1 MNNIIGIL
9 QGKGGAGRSTVSTNL
24 AGALSSI
31 GPTALIDCDMPQG
44 TSSSWTALRH
54 ADGRMGDLV
63 LATAR
68 DHRELVSH
76 RERLSSTRKYIII
89 DAPPRNAEMTRAVL
103 MLASLVIVPVGPSAA
118 EVWATADLLKVV
130 EEARARRPQLRVVLL
145 WNRMRRTRSATEIP
159 DGARDELK
167 VPALKSRL
175 GHRVAYSE
183 VLGRGLTVEE
193 WSDKVARQ
201 ELKDLVAEVVQLL
214 K

>member
-1 MNNIIGIL
+1 MSDIIGIL

-24 AGALSSI
+24 AGALSAI

-63 LATAR
+63 LAAAR

-103 MLASLVIVPVGPSAA
+103 MLASIVIVPVGPSAA
-118 EVWATADLLKVV
+118 EVWATADLMKIV
-130 EEARARRPQLRVVLL
+130 EEARARRPQLRAALL

-159 DGARDELK
+159 DEARDELK

-183 VLGRGLTVEE
+183 ALGRGRTVAE
-193 WSDKVARQ
+193 WSDKIARQ
-201 ELKDLVAEVVQLL
+201 ELHALVDEIVRFL